1 MKFYLSLLLIAITI
15 QPAFSQDNII
25 KKNGDEIK
33 AKVVEVGTTEIK
45 YKKFEK
51 QTGPTYAISKSD
63 VFMIKYE
70 DGTKD
75 VINPITEEKKVEP
88 VKTEPAKTENKT
100 EPIKNSESANKSD
113 SPPTKTK
120 YNYIDK
126 VREIQSKDP
135 SFRFYAGNGWL
146 LGPGLANPVVGM
158 DLRFPR
164 KNVFLRGISI
174 GVRACF
180 KNLEGRDGD
189 NDSRTDFS
197 TTIFGGGVTI
207 NYYAP
212 LPIKIVQPYVVANVG
227 IAMSQTYNTMIID
240 NVSGS
245 GNTLIGN
252 PTPVEIIAPYGAFGV
267 GCNFMIAR
275 HFGFFVEAGYF
286 RTAAINT
293 GVVIKLF

>member
-1 MKFYLSLLLIAITI
+1 MKFYLSLLLIAFTI
-15 QPAFSQDNII
+15 QPIFSQDNII
-25 KKNGDEIK
+25 KKNGEEIK

-51 QTGPTYAISKSD
+51 QNGPTYAINKSE
-63 VFMIKYE
+63 VFMINYE

-75 VINPITEEKKVEP
+75 VINPIVEEKKSEP
-88 VKTEPAKTENKT
+88 VKTEPINTEVK
-100 EPIKNSESANKSD
+100 KESTDNQETTKSQ
-113 SPPTKTK
+113 SPPSKTK
-120 YNYIDK
+120 YNYIEK
-126 VREIQSKDP
+126 VREVQSKDP

-164 KNVFLRGISI
+164 KNVFLRGLSV

-197 TTIFGGGVTI
+197 TAIFGGGVTV

-212 LPIKIVQPYVVANVG
+212 LPIKIIQPYVVANVG
-227 IAMSQTYNTMIID
+227 VAMSQTYATMFIP
-240 NVSGS
+240 NPSGT
-245 GNTLIGN
+245 GNMIVGD
-252 PTPVEIIAPYGAFGV
+252 PSPVEVIAPYGAFGV
-267 GCNFMIAR
+267 GCNFMIAK

-293 GVVIKLF
+293 GVVLKLF